1 VTDQPCT
8 VRLRGLGISP
18 GLAMGRA
25 FVYQDIWQRCQEPP
39 DVMVTWATGDSE
51 YARIEQAVHEAREDL
66 ALAAQRVESEV
77 DAAAAD
83 IFRAQEMMLRDPVL
97 LDEMRKKLD
106 VEHRPAEQVIKRV
119 FQRWERK
126 FRSMEGELLRDRA
139 DDVADLGRRL
149 LQRLAG
155 ISAHALENLPAGTVL
170 VARRLLP
177 SDTVFL
183 SRQSTVAVVVESG
196 GRLSHAALLTRL
208 IGIPAISQVPGL
220 LEHVLPADLV
230 LVDGTRGALT
240 VRPGADLQARFRRRL
255 HLCQQAARDTRTRC
269 REPARTRDGVQIGI
283 LANAGGPEDVQLAA
297 DNGADGIGLYRL
309 ESLYL
314 SQPAPPRDDD
324 IADLLGRSL
333 EPFAGK
339 PITVRLLDAG
349 GDKELPCLHLPA
361 EPEAFLGR
369 RGVRLL
375 LSYPAL
381 LQTQLRALLRLAER
395 HDLRIL
401 VPMVTLAEEMEQMRG
416 LLQQAAGDVG
426 AQRLPPLGA
435 MIETPAAAL
444 CAAQIARYADFLSLG
459 TNDLTQY
466 TMVAGRENSLVSHYF
481 IDDHPAVMRL
491 VEMVVREAADTPV
504 GLCGELAGRKEVL
517 PQLLRLGLRSL
528 SVAPPL
534 VPQVKD
540 LVRSLRIIARPS
552 GLTHLVT
559 RPMQPRAQP

>member
-1 VTDQPCT
+1 VDGRGGGRTCRT
-8 VRLRGLGISP
+8 VNPSAAERLR
-18 GLAMGRA
+18 
-25 FVYQDIWQRCQEPP
+25 QDLSR
-39 DVMVTWATGDSE
+39 
-51 YARIEQAVHEAREDL
+51 
-66 ALAAQRVESEV
+66 
-77 DAAAAD
+77 
-83 IFRAQEMMLRDPVL
+83 
-97 LDEMRKKLD
+97 
-106 VEHRPAEQVIKRV
+106 
-119 FQRWERK
+119 
-126 FRSMEGELLRDRA
+126 
-139 DDVADLGRRL
+139 GRRGPS
-149 LQRLAG
+149 RPRP
-155 ISAHALENLPAGTVL
+155 SA
-170 VARRLLP
+170 
-177 SDTVFL
+177 
-183 SRQSTVAVVVESG
+183 
-196 GRLSHAALLTRL
+196 
-208 IGIPAISQVPGL
+208 I
-220 LEHVLPADLV
+220 
-230 LVDGTRGALT
+230 
-240 VRPGADLQARFRRRL
+240 RRRL
-255 HLCQQAARDTRTRC
+255 YLCQQAARDTRTRC
-269 REPARTRDGVQIGI
+269 REPALTRDGVRICI

-314 SQPAPPRDDD
+314 SQPVPPCDDD

-349 GDKELPCLHLPA
+349 GDKELPCLRLPA

-375 LSYPAL
+375 LSYPEV

-426 AQRLPPLGA
+426 AKRLPPLGA

-444 CAAQIARYADFLSLG
+444 CAAQIAHYADFLSLG

-466 TMVAGRENSLVSHYF
+466 TMVAGRENSLVGHYF

-491 VEMVVREAADTPV
+491 VDMVVREAAETPV
-504 GLCGELAGRKEVL
+504 GLCGELAGRKEAL

-540 LVRSLRIIARPS
+540 LVRSLRITARTPP
-552 GLTHLVT
+552 GPDARL
-559 RPMQPRAQP
+559 RPAPTARRGIVAGALAGC

>member
-1 VTDQPCT
+1 
-8 VRLRGLGISP
+8 
-18 GLAMGRA
+18 MGRA

-39 DVMVTWATGDSE
+39 DVIQETACGDGE
-51 YARIEQAVHEAREDL
+51 YARIQQAVHEVREDL
-66 ALAAQRVESEV
+66 ALAAQRVEREV

-97 LDEMRKKLD
+97 LDEMRKKID

-126 FRSMEGELLRDRA
+126 FRSMEGDLLRARA

-208 IGIPAISQVPGL
+208 IGIPAVSQVPSL
-220 LEHVLPADLV
+220 MESVLPGDLV

-240 VRPGADLQARFRRRL
+240 VRPGANLQARFRRRL
-255 HLCQQAARDTRTRC
+255 HLCRQAARDTRTRC
-269 REPARTRDGVQIGI
+269 REPARTRDGVRICI

-297 DNGADGIGLYRL
+297 DHDADGIGLYRL

-314 SQPAPPRDDD
+314 SRQAPPCDDD
-324 IADLLGRSL
+324 IADLLGRCL

-349 GDKELPCLHLPA
+349 GDKELPCLRLPA

-375 LSYPAL
+375 LSYPEL

-416 LLQQAAGDVG
+416 LLQQAAKDVG
-426 AQRLPPLGA
+426 ARRLPPLGA

-444 CAAQIARYADFLSLG
+444 CAARIAHYADFLSLG

-491 VEMVVREAADTPV
+491 VEMVVREAAETPV

-540 LVRSLRIIARPS
+540 LVRSLRITARSPRRPPGPPRPS
-552 GLTHLVT
+552 KTDTGAGTP
-559 RPMQPRAQP
+559 RPVPGRPLPQLPQLAG